1 MSAHEESK
9 HEKKGHAKA
18 DAPKETSMKEAS
30 RRIIEKA
37 LASIGQELPP
47 NIVESFAAYISNAD
61 ISKKQFNEMLDKI
74 CERYQ
79 RARVDPY
86 EAVGII
92 AAQSIGEPG
101 TQMTMR
107 TFHYAGVAEMN
118 VTLGLPRLI
127 EIVDARSHPSTPMMT
142 VHLKKEHRD
151 NPNMAR
157 KIANEIEITRMSDVA
172 NVGCDTGNF
181 KLSINLDQEILARKS
196 ITVERILKAM
206 VKVKNVEAEEKGN
219 KIICSLKEVSY
230 RNLLAAVETV
240 KNLKLKGI
248 DGISRVIIRKD
259 EEGYV
264 IYTQGSN
271 ITDVLE
277 IEGVDPNT
285 IYSNDIIEIGQ
296 VLGIEAARS
305 AIIRELRNT
314 LSEQGLNVDI
324 RHIMLVADMM
334 TVDGEVKAIG
344 RTGVSS
350 EKASVLA
357 RAAFEITVN
366 HLLEASLKSEV
377 DPLKGIAENIIA
389 GQITQVGT
397 GSISLK
403 SKE

>member
-1 MSAHEESK
+1 MSAHAHEESK
-9 HEKKGHAKA
+9 HEEKGHAKTVA
-18 DAPKETSMKEAS
+18 SKEISKKEAS

-37 LASIGQELPP
+37 LASIGKELPP

-74 CERYQ
+74 CEKYQ
-79 RARVDPY
+79 RSRVDPY

-172 NVGCDTGNF
+172 DIGCDTGNF

-230 RNLLAAVETV
+230 RNLLA
-240 KNLKLKGI
+240 
-248 DGISRVIIRKD
+248 
-259 EEGYV
+259 
-264 IYTQGSN
+264 
-271 ITDVLE
+271 
-277 IEGVDPNT
+277 
-285 IYSNDIIEIGQ
+285 
-296 VLGIEAARS
+296 
-305 AIIRELRNT
+305 
-314 LSEQGLNVDI
+314 
-324 RHIMLVADMM
+324 
-334 TVDGEVKAIG
+334 
-344 RTGVSS
+344 
-350 EKASVLA
+350 
-357 RAAFEITVN
+357 
-366 HLLEASLKSEV
+366 
-377 DPLKGIAENIIA
+377 
-389 GQITQVGT
+389 
-397 GSISLK
+397 
-403 SKE
+403 